1 MWISIIFFSFQF
13 LKLLDAADL
22 HVGVDKL
29 YPTLTEAYNSANPG
43 DIIYVFPGIYTEQL
57 VIAKDNLTFR
67 GSTFPSLNPSENNA
81 TLTHAASA
89 DDGSNDDSATLLV
102 TASNFRLYNLN
113 VENTF
118 GQDVHAVAMSST
130 GSNNGFYACSFT
142 SWQNTVY
149 THKGSEF
156 FSRCYIEG
164 AVDFIMGITGQAWFQ
179 GCTLGA
185 LKDKG
190 WITAQGRTSSDSQG
204 FFVFDKA
211 KITIGT
217 GAASATTAYLGRSWG
232 DYARV
237 ILQNSD
243 LGNVITAAGWDTM
256 SDDQV
261 TTNVLFAEYA
271 NKNGAGTRVSW
282 AKKLIS
288 AESISSILGA
298 AYTSW
303 VDSGYLNLSAL

>member
-1 MWISIIFFSFQF
+1 
-13 LKLLDAADL
+13 
-22 HVGVDKL
+22 
-29 YPTLTEAYNSANPG
+29 
-43 DIIYVFPGIYTEQL
+43 
-57 VIAKDNLTFR
+57 
-67 GSTFPSLNPSENNA
+67 
-81 TLTHAASA
+81 
-89 DDGSNDDSATLLV
+89 
-102 TASNFRLYNLN
+102 LN

-211 KITIGT
+211 
-217 GAASATTAYLGRSWG
+217 
-232 DYARV
+232 
-237 ILQNSD
+237 
-243 LGNVITAAGWDTM
+243 
-256 SDDQV
+256 
-261 TTNVLFAEYA
+261 
-271 NKNGAGTRVSW
+271 
-282 AKKLIS
+282 
-288 AESISSILGA
+288 
-298 AYTSW
+298 
-303 VDSGYLNLSAL
+303 